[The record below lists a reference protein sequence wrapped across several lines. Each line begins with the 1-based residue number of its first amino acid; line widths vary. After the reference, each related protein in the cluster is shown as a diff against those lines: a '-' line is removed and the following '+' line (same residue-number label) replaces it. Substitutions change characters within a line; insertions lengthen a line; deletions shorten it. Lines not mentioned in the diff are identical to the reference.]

1 MGRGEAARGHSG
13 MDKLFH
19 LSSTVSSRDEDH
31 SEERHKSRGRYND
44 PPKSGRSGFP
54 RRSCIVNYLARRWIK
69 EGQRDAGEMTS
80 GRAIEGYYGYYRIYT
95 VIPRKPEDPI
105 YERFS

>member
-1 MGRGEAARGHSG
+1 M
-13 MDKLFH
+13 
-19 LSSTVSSRDEDH
+19 SSRDEDH
-31 SEERHKSRGRYND
+31 SEERHKSRERCND
-44 PPKSGRSGFP
+44 PAKSGRSGFP
-54 RRSCIVNYLARRWIK
+54 RRNYIVNYLARRWIK

-80 GRAIEGYYGYYRIYT
+80 GRTIERYYGYYRIYT